1 MNGENPYLRIG
12 TTYYKQVQKPTINGE
27 TNETL
32 ERWAYEIIVR
42 DLKMEQM
49 DVTSY
54 IKAIP
59 RYDGMD
65 YFPSHTNYQRVH
77 GTFYN
82 AYFPLPHIPTK
93 GDITH
98 TLRYLKHVFDF
109 QLELGLDYLQLLYIN
124 PSQILPILCLVSKEN
139 QTGKTTFLKWLKMIY
154 LSNMSFLDSNNIS
167 NRFNSDWMG
176 KILVGVEEASIQDDR
191 LIEILKN
198 ISTADKYNSE
208 SKGKDRVEV
217 DLFLKVVLCSNKEND
232 LLRIDNE
239 DIRFWVIK
247 VPTIPEDAKDVHLL
261 DKLKE
266 EIPAFLDYLLSRTL
280 SVPKAMSRMWFT
292 PQQLETKALRR
303 MRLASRG
310 KFELELAII
319 LCTAMDDLD
328 VEELCITPN
337 DALYIMGKPK
347 SFLIEVRRILKTNWR
362 LVAQDNSN
370 SYKRLLINDFGYHL
384 NEGAKGRYYTITKQF
399 LITNF
404 DDLMN

>member
-59 RYDGMD
+59 RYDGVD

-82 AYFPLPHIPTK
+82 AYYPLPHIPTK
-93 GDITH
+93 GNVTY
-98 TLRYLKHVFDF
+98 TLKYLKHIFDF
-109 QLELGLDYLQLLYIN
+109 QLELGLDYLQLIYTN
-124 PSQILPILCLVSKEN
+124 PRQILPILCLVSKEN

-208 SKGKDRVEV
+208 AKGKDRVEV
-217 DLFLKVVLCSNKEND
+217 DLFLKIVLCSNREND
-232 LLRIDNE
+232 LLRVDNE

-247 VPTIPEDAKDVHLL
+247 VPIIPEVEKDVHLL
-261 DKLKE
+261 DKLKA

-280 SVPKAMSRMWFT
+280 SVPKAMSRMWFA

-319 LCTAMDDLD
+319 LYTAMEDLD
-328 VEELCITPN
+328 VEELCVTPN
-337 DALYIMGKPK
+337 DILHIAGKSK
-347 SFLIEVRRILKTNWR
+347 SFLIEVRRMLKNSWK
-362 LVAQDNSN
+362 LVAQSNSN
-370 SYKRLLINDFGYHL
+370 SYKRLLVNDFGYHL
-384 NEGAKGRYYTITKQF
+384 SEGAKGRYYTITKQF
-399 LITNF
+399 LISNF